1 MFLLVDMPF
10 HLYVLTASVFREE
23 VEVGEEV
30 KREAQGKRVVIDKE
44 TGKAVEV
51 DMYER
56 GSKKRDPEKL
66 KAIFSS
72 NLEQSIMP
80 ADISKCLPKHD
91 SPFLRL

>member
-1 MFLLVDMPF
+1 MC
-10 HLYVLTASVFREE
+10 REE
-23 VEVGEEV
+23 VEVGEEA

-80 ADISKCLPKHD
+80 ADISKCPSTMQLWTI
-91 SPFLRL
+91 LRYEARVCVKPSV

>member
-1 MFLLVDMPF
+1 MC
-10 HLYVLTASVFREE
+10 REE
-23 VEVGEEV
+23 VEVGEEA

-80 ADISKCLPKHD
+80 ADISKY
-91 SPFLRL
+91 PFTPQQWTLLIE